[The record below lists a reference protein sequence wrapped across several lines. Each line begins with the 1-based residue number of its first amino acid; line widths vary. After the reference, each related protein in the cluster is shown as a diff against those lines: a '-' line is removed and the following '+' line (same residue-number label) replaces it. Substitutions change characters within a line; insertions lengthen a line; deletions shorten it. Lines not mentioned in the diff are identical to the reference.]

1 MLESRLLYGVGTFYS
16 MKLLIIGHARHGKT
30 TSANFLSN
38 RFNLKFS
45 DSSRAA
51 AEIFLYDK
59 LKDKYGYKDFE
70 ECYEDRVNHREEWFD
85 EICRFNEKDPA
96 RLAKEIM
103 KTADIYCGMRS
114 NREILKCVEDN
125 VFDYII
131 FIYNPDLPYE
141 DANSFDI
148 DFDKLPEH
156 YTITNEPYRGMWHL
170 EMQLTALLRELEI
183 KQLNSGRKV

>member
-1 MLESRLLYGVGTFYS
+1 

-114 NREILKCVEDN
+114 GREILKCVEDKI
-125 VFDYII
+125 FDHII
-131 FIYNPDLPYE
+131 FIYNPNLPHE
-141 DANSFDI
+141 ETNSFDI
-148 DFDKLPEH
+148 DFDEIPEH
-156 YTITNEPYRGMWHL
+156 HTIINKPKRGLWYL
-170 EMQLTALLRELEI
+170 E
-183 KQLNSGRKV
+183 KQLRGLLKELQIIQLERGRKVQV